1 MPFILQSVSPIPLKL
16 KVINVGKI
24 SLKPVAS
31 LSEEYLG
38 RIQHYL
44 PIEIATLKSSTDF
57 LVKLHSQDYLIAL
70 DKRGKSFESTEFA
83 KWLEDK
89 KLRAVKNLIFF
100 IGPAEGVSEEIK
112 KRANLLLSL
121 SEMTLQH
128 ELALVVLLEQL
139 YRACTILKG
148 EPYHK

>member
-1 MPFILQSVSPIPLKL
+1 MKL
-16 KVINVGKI
+16 KVFTVGKL
-24 SLKPVAS
+24 SLKPVGA

-44 PIEIATLKSSTDF
+44 PIEITNLKSSEDF
-57 LVKLHSQDYLIAL
+57 FSKLAAQDYLIAL
-70 DKRGKSFESTEFA
+70 DERGKTFSSTEFA
-83 KWLEDK
+83 KWLEDQ
-89 KLRAVKNLIFF
+89 KLRSVKNLVFF
-100 IGPAEGVSEEIK
+100 VGPAGGVPEEIK

-121 SEMTLQH
+121 STMTLQH
-128 ELALVVLLEQL
+128 ELALVVLLEQI